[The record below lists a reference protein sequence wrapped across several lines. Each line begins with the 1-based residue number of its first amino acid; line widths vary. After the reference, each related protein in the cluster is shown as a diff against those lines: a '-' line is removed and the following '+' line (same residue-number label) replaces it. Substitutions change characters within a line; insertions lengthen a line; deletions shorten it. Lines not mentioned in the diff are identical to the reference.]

1 MGFVPIDYNAIGKNH
16 SRNHNHP
23 RYHKHNRNFIQTLL
37 SNDLTIGCPII
48 YNDIYSHNTIVLK
61 DTSNNAWYN
70 QVHWLIGTPY
80 LSIIAGS
87 GLRAEIKTGL
97 LTDIVSRDILFCSP
111 ETHVVSQRKVYQK
124 WFPKFRLRKKS
135 PDLKS
140 GCAESP
146 ETHFYV

>member
-23 RYHKHNRNFIQTLL
+23 CYHKHNRNFIQTLL

-48 YNDIYSHNTIVLK
+48 YTDIYSHNTIVLK

-97 LTDIVSRDILFCSP
+97 LTDIVSRDILFCDILYYFLVAGSLEAAYSLNWGAREVWGKGGG
-111 ETHVVSQRKVYQK
+111 ET
-124 WFPKFRLRKKS
+124 LA
-135 PDLKS
+135 LL
-140 GCAESP
+140 
-146 ETHFYV
+146 